1 MSILSVEHINTGYD
15 KKQVLFDINFDIKQ
29 GECVLFVGSNGSG
42 KSTLFKAIYRILDL
56 WDKNGKIVYNDEN
69 IEKLKTHQLIKKG
82 IVYIPQ
88 KNELFED
95 LTVLENLELSILHLN
110 NKKDSKDR
118 IETVLEQIPTLKQKL
133 KQDVNNLSG
142 GERKLLSLAMA
153 LLNKPTVLLYDEPLS
168 GLSTENIK
176 VLVNHLRH
184 IKEKGTTLLLIE
196 HRIKELLPLSDRVI
210 GLKLGYKNTQEL
222 RTLEQIKTFMI

>member
-184 IKEKGTTLLLIE
+184 IKENGTTLLLIE